1 MVGRVAA
8 SGCKQTLWKFYLL
21 VVAAVLQSFP
31 KSADTNS
38 SSNVR
43 LRHEKY
49 LEILGNA
56 NLKKFKLPALAV
68 QACN

>member
-1 MVGRVAA
+1 
-8 SGCKQTLWKFYLL
+8 
-21 VVAAVLQSFP
+21 LQSFP
-31 KSADTNS
+31 KSANKNS

-56 NLKKFKLPALAV
+56 NLKKFKLQALAV